1 MSPVYFSN
9 TSTINQPIIQNNEDY
24 YSQENFRRSPIKSN
38 VLKNGDEI
46 MERENFNSFSQNH
59 QRNENFTNK
68 KLTDTLTNQQWEP
81 PSLLKVYR
89 KLNYIVIY

>member
-38 VLKNGDEI
+38 VLKNEDEI
-46 MERENFNSFSQNH
+46 ERENFKSFSQNH